1 MASRALPAYTGPMWI
16 YPAATISALHV
27 PAGHAERRYDRGL
40 DIIRGDLVVDG
51 KRREGKH
58 RKNLST

>member
-1 MASRALPAYTGPMWI
+1 MTDYAGPMWTG
-16 YPAATISALHV
+16 PTWVTVRSPMRDAWRR
-27 PAGHAERRYDRGL
+27 HAERRYDRVL

>member
-1 MASRALPAYTGPMWI
+1 MWTGPTWVTVRSPMRDAWRR
-16 YPAATISALHV
+16 
-27 PAGHAERRYDRGL
+27 HAERRYDLVL
-40 DIIRGDLVVDG
+40 DIIRGDLVVAG